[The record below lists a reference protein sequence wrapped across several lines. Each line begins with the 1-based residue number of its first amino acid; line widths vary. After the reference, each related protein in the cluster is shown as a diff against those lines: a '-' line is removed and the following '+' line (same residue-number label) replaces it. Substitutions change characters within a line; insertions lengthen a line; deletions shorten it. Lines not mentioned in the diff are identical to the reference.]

1 MFLLE
6 VRDSSE
12 TSLPDINSKPTSM
25 STFPSR
31 HPLENPDHWQD
42 PIRSLKAEDG
52 YTYGYWTDIRGLQDV
67 NILTAVVYT
76 QDSF

>member
-12 TSLPDINSKPTSM
+12 TSLPYINSKPTSM

-31 HPLENPDHWQD
+31 HLLENPDHWQD
-42 PIRSLKAEDG
+42 PIRSLKAED
-52 YTYGYWTDIRGLQDV
+52 GYWTDIRGLQDV